1 MITVLRDAWKTL
13 VPDLDGPHGPLPPLL
28 LALTVVTGLVDAFSY
43 LVLGHV
49 FVANMTGNVVFM
61 AFALSG
67 AAGFSLKA
75 SLVSLVSFAVG
86 AALGGRIANRFPH
99 HRARLLLTV
108 TAFEGVLVLAAFLSS
123 ALTAEGPSTSVR
135 ELLIVLLG
143 LAMGGQ
149 NAAARRLGVP
159 DLTTTVLTLTITG
172 IAADGRLAGGTAG
185 KAGPRALSAI
195 AMFLG
200 ALAGGLLIHGSEP
213 SLVLLIAVLTLA
225 AMAAVTSF
233 HVRTTRAWIA

>member
-1 MITVLRDAWKTL
+1 MPVILRDAWTTL
-13 VPDLDGPHGPLPPLL
+13 VPDLDSRHGPLPPLM

-61 AFALSG
+61 AFSLAG
-67 AAGFSLKA
+67 AEGFSLSA
-75 SLVSLVSFAVG
+75 SLTSLGAFAVG
-86 AALGGRIANRFPH
+86 AVVGGRIANRFPH

-108 TAFEGVLVLAAFLSS
+108 TAFEGALVLAAFLSS
-123 ALTAEGPSTSVR
+123 ELTADRPSTTVR
-135 ELLIVLLG
+135 FLLIVLLG

-185 KAGPRALSAI
+185 KAGTRALSAI

-200 ALAGGLLIHGSEP
+200 ALVGGLLIQGSQP
-213 SLVLLIAVLTLA
+213 ALPLLLAVLTLA
-225 AMAAVTSF
+225 AMAAVTSC

>member
-1 MITVLRDAWKTL
+1 MNTILRDAWRTL
-13 VPDLDGPHGPLPPLL
+13 VPDLDSRHGPLPPLL

-61 AFALSG
+61 AFSLSG
-67 AAGFSLKA
+67 AAGFSVTA
-75 SLVSLVSFAVG
+75 SLTSLAAFAVG
-86 AALGGRIANRFPH
+86 AMFGGRVANRFPH

-108 TAFEGVLVLAAFLSS
+108 TVLEGTLVLAAYLSS
-123 ALTAEGPSTSVR
+123 RLTAEHPSTFVR
-135 ELLIVLLG
+135 LLLIVLLG

-172 IAADGRLAGGTAG
+172 IAADGRLAGGTAS
-185 KAGPRALSAI
+185 KAGTRALSAI

-200 ALAGGLLIHGSEP
+200 ALVGGLFIQGSEP
-213 SLVLLIAVLTLA
+213 ALPLLIAVLTLA
-225 AMAAVTSF
+225 VMAAVTSF

>member
-1 MITVLRDAWKTL
+1 VNTVLRDAWRTL
-13 VPDLDGPHGPLPPLL
+13 VPDLDSRHGPLPPLL
-28 LALTVVTGLVDAFSY
+28 LALTFVTGLVDAFSY

-61 AFALSG
+61 AFSLAG
-67 AAGFSLKA
+67 AEGFSVTA
-75 SLVSLVSFAVG
+75 SLTSLGAFAVG
-86 AALGGRIANRFPH
+86 AILGGRIANRFPH

-108 TAFEGVLVLAAFLSS
+108 TAFEGVLVLAAYLSGE
-123 ALTAEGPSTSVR
+123 LTAEPPSTSVR
-135 ELLIVLLG
+135 LLLIVLLG

-172 IAADGRLAGGTAG
+172 VAADGRLAGGTDS
-185 KAGPRALSAI
+185 KAGTRALSAI

-200 ALAGGLLIHGSEP
+200 ALAGGLLIGAARP
-213 SLVLLIAVLTLA
+213 ALPLLIAVCTLTT
-225 AMAAVTSF
+225 MAAVTSF